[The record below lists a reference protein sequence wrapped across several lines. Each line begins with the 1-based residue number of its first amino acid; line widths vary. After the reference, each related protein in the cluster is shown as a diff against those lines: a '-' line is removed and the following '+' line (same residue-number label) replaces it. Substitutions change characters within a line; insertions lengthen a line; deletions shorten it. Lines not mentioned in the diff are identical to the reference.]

1 MKYALPFAA
10 AAALM
15 VAACDQ
21 TATDDAAAPETPAAE
36 DAASDADADAQA
48 TPALALDGEGLRLV
62 NPENGS
68 TRLIPFGGPQA
79 ETVAA
84 LTGALGVPSE
94 TGTNAECPP
103 GALDFAT
110 FGQDTTLYFQD
121 GAFAG
126 WFTSAGDWST
136 MNGIRAGMTRAE
148 LDASG
153 SEIELTETS
162 LGQEFDAGGVYGIMN
177 EDASAVDLLWAG
189 ANCFAR

>member
-1 MKYALPFAA
+1 MKYALPLAA
-10 AAALM
+10 VAALM
-15 VAACDQ
+15 LAACGP

-36 DAASDADADAQA
+36 DAATDADADAQV

-62 NPENGS
+62 DPESGS

-79 ETVAA
+79 ETLAA
-84 LTGALGVPSE
+84 LAGSRGAPTE

-103 GALDFAT
+103 GPLAYSQ
-110 FGQDTTLYFQD
+110 FGEQTMVYFQD
-121 GAFAG
+121 GAFVG
-126 WFTSAGDWST
+126 WFTRDPNLTT
-136 MNGIRAGMTRAE
+136 MNGIGPGSTRAD

-153 SEIELTETS
+153 SDIELTETS

-177 EDASAVDLLWAG
+177 VDASAVDLLWAG

>member
-1 MKYALPFAA
+1 MKYALPLAA
-10 AAALM
+10 VAALM
-15 VAACDQ
+15 LAACDP

-36 DAASDADADAQA
+36 DAATDADADAQV
-48 TPALALDGEGLRLV
+48 TPAIALDGEGLRLV
-62 NPENGS
+62 DPENGS

-79 ETVAA
+79 ETLAA
-84 LTGALGVPSE
+84 LTGALGAPSE
-94 TGTNAECPP
+94 TGSNGECPP
-103 GALDFAT
+103 GPLDFAT

-121 GAFAG
+121 GGFAG

-136 MNGIRAGMTRAE
+136 MNGIHAGMTRAE

-177 EDASAVDLLWAG
+177 DDASAVEVLWAG